1 MILNNF
7 HFKHFLHNSELLC
20 YTLCC
25 HDLGCYHHNGRS
37 LGPSQSFCPL
47 LLAFF
52 ISDWSTKKTWCGAWF
67 HSVPRQKKRS
77 HHMQTRCLYVGL
89 IRRGEKNPKVHD
101 WPELLLLVKTIA
113 RNDYPNSLDG
123 SLWMVDRHY
132 YSRLDRAA
140 YRASLLVS
148 SLSKFL
154 YCQLSLDP
162 PRPTISN

>member
-1 MILNNF
+1 MLSWF
-7 HFKHFLHNSELLC
+7 RVL
-20 YTLCC
+20 
-25 HDLGCYHHNGRS
+25 
-37 LGPSQSFCPL
+37 PSQRQKSQSQSKFLSFVTGIFYKWL
-47 LLAFF
+47 VYKKKLSVARGF
-52 ISDWSTKKTWCGAWF
+52 IQFRGK
-67 HSVPRQKKRS
+67 KKRS

-162 PRPTISN
+162 PRPAISN